1 MKCPPHIH
9 FINDHEPGYIRVKKG
24 RKFLYVDEKK
34 NTEITQARILD
45 RINQLVIPPMWENV
59 WICKDKNGHLQAT
72 GKDQRNRKQYI
83 YHPDW
88 VAYRQTSKFSRLKE
102 FGLALPKIRSGIER
116 HINQEGFGKEKIL
129 ATCLKLLDNNY
140 LRVGNGIYELEN
152 ETYGLTTLR
161 KKHLKEDEGKLKITY
176 KAKSGKIRNISVKN
190 RKLINLLKQISE
202 LPGYEVFKY
211 QENGKAEKV
220 DSSDVNEFIQKL
232 SGDYFTAKDFRT
244 WAGSVKAIDYYP
256 VAKREV
262 ENNPRRKFETALI
275 RNIARDLGNTVST
288 CRQYYIHPEIMGVL
302 VNQELEKYENKMKK
316 QQIKPHRYLKVNE
329 QIALMILEDVT

>member
-1 MKCPPHIH
+1 M
-9 FINDHEPGYIRVKKG
+9 
-24 RKFLYVDEKK
+24 
-34 NTEITQARILD
+34 
-45 RINQLVIPPMWENV
+45 
-59 WICKDKNGHLQAT
+59 
-72 GKDQRNRKQYI
+72 
-83 YHPDW
+83 
-88 VAYRQTSKFSRLKE
+88 
-102 FGLALPKIRSGIER
+102 
-116 HINQEGFGKEKIL
+116 
-129 ATCLKLLDNNY
+129 DNNY

-232 SGDYFTAKDFRT
+232 SGEYFTAKDFRT

-302 VNQELEKYENKMKK
+302 INQKLEKYENKMKK

-329 QIALMILEDVT
+329 QIALMILEDVI